1 MHSGASVA
9 VPVTSS
15 NSSAEEWASL
25 TDFSATDP
33 DLDGRHTVFGSDDA
47 VSFPRWR

>member
-15 NSSAEEWASL
+15 NSSAEECASL
-25 TDFSATDP
+25 AGFSA
-33 DLDGRHTVFGSDDA
+33 LGSGFGGASVGA
-47 VSFPRWR
+47 EPR